1 MVRPAFS
8 QPFATA
14 HQPLIASLQIE
25 IHFNLVLLIGEDH
38 FLRCDHLI
46 IDIQ

>member
-14 HQPLIASLQIE
+14 HQPLIASLQLQIY
-25 IHFNLVLLIGEDH
+25 FSLLLLVCKHHLL
-38 FLRCDHLI
+38 RSDHLI
-46 IDIQ
+46 IDI

>member
-14 HQPLIASLQIE
+14 HQPLIASLQIQ
-25 IHFNLVLLIGEDH
+25 IYFSLLLVCKNHLLRSDH
-38 FLRCDHLI
+38 QI